1 MIRYMLPEL
10 PKRKSLAE
18 AFAALNDEHEQ
29 MRRRSGPLYELSK
42 KNSGIVSAEYR
53 AAGSPRRP
61 DGPGLVV
68 SPETGK
74 LVRVDTPEW
83 RAWRAWKRQRE
94 QVRREHGMRSAV
106 GNH

>member
-1 MIRYMLPEL
+1 MIRYMLLEL
-10 PKRKSLAE
+10 PKGKSFAD
-18 AFAALNDEHEQ
+18 AFAALSDEHEQ

-53 AAGSPRRP
+53 AEGSPPRP
-61 DGPGLVV
+61 QPGVV
-68 SPETGK
+68 ISAETGK

-83 RAWRAWKRQRE
+83 RAWRAWKRRRE
-94 QVRREHGMRSAV
+94 QIRREHGMRSAV